1 MREFLKSVLASAFG
15 TLLAALAGGALLLVI
30 VMAIA
35 GSSGDGR
42 HAAVS
47 MKPKSMLVI
56 GGLAI
61 DDTPEHGSAGFD
73 SLLFG
78 AEGPRLDLLRAL
90 EAIDL
95 AAKDKQVAGILL
107 SGGLDAG
114 IAQMAELRRALAA
127 FKSSGKPVIAWQIGR
142 AHV

>member
-61 DDTPEHGSAGFD
+61 A
-73 SLLFG
+73 LLTHHYR
-78 AEGPRLDLLRAL
+78 AKLEGPRT
-90 EAIDL
+90 
-95 AAKDKQVAGILL
+95 
-107 SGGLDAG
+107 
-114 IAQMAELRRALAA
+114 
-127 FKSSGKPVIAWQIGR
+127 
-142 AHV
+142 